1 MVECHERVSSLAE
14 GLTPSEAHEKLQEH
28 QQHSPSLEG
37 RGGRILQICEAA
49 VLAIVTLTA
58 AYSGFAAAKWD
69 TESRLQLA
77 EASTARSQANRAFIT
92 AQQLRTYDASTFN
105 AWFTAYTLGDRNKMQ
120 IAERRF
126 RPDYLVAFVAW
137 LKTHPATNPNAPPG
151 PAYMPQY
158 HVRQQLQGHLF
169 DKSADDHTSA
179 GEDAGAHEDQYI
191 RVTVVLAGVLFLV
204 GIGSTFTIA
213 GLRWSLLGLGTAL
226 LLAALVLIAFLPAP
240 P

>member
-1 MVECHERVSSLAE
+1 LPE
-14 GLTPSEAHEKLQEH
+14 GLSPSEAQEKLQHH
-28 QQHSPSLEG
+28 QQHPSYLEG
-37 RGGRILQICEAA
+37 RMGRILQICEAA

-77 EASTARSQANRAFIT
+77 EAATARSQANRAFIT

-105 AWFTAYTLGDRNKMQ
+105 AWFTAYTLGEPKKMA

-126 RPDYLVAFVAW
+126 RPDYLIAFVAW
-137 LKTHPATNPNAPPG
+137 LKTHPNTNPNAPKG

-158 HVRQQLQGHLF
+158 HIRQQLTGHLF
-169 DKSADDHTSA
+169 DKAADAHTSA

-213 GLRWSLLGLGTAL
+213 ALRWALLGLGTAL
-226 LLAALVLIAFLPAP
+226 LLSALVLIAFLPSP